1 MVLGAAML
9 APEEVVPK
17 LLARLRPE
25 HFYFKAHQ
33 DIFRTIIDLFEHGQL
48 PDVVT
53 VANRLEE
60 RGKLEAVGGRSYLQE
75 LLLRVP
81 ATAAASISQRRRA
94 FCSTMSA

>member
-1 MVLGAAML
+1 M
-9 APEEVVPK
+9 PK

-33 DIFRTIIDLFEHGQL
+33 EIYRTILELFEHGQL

-60 RGKLEAVGGRSYLQE
+60 RGSSRRWAAEATSRS
-75 LLLRVP
+75 
-81 ATAAASISQRRRA
+81 S
-94 FCSTMSA
+94 FCGCP